1 MAQIHVFDRD
11 SLQPIPFATVA
22 EFLNDV
28 PTGRGVAA
36 DQNGIATFDGNLFD
50 GNTLRV
56 SAVGYLPQTFTY
68 ETLGGGENALT
79 QILLYPFTVEIDTSI
94 VETKKTKY
102 FWLLTLLAV
111 LVHYK
116 IRR

>member
-22 EFLNDV
+22 EFFNDV

-36 DQNGIATFDGNLFD
+36 DQDGIATFDGDLFE
-50 GNTLRV
+50 GNVLRV

-79 QILLYPFTVEIDTSI
+79 QILLYPFAVEIDTTI
-94 VETKKTKY
+94 VEVKRTKY

-111 LVHYK
+111 LAHYK
-116 IRR
+116 IRQ